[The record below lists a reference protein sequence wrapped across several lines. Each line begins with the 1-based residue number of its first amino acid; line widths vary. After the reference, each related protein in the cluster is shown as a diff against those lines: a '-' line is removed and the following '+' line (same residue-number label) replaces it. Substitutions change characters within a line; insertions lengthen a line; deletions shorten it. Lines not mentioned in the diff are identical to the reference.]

1 MKLRSVMFVG
11 AVLSSACVGPEAPD
25 VELCRDIIG
34 RLCLQPYC
42 AGAQSRLN
50 LPAENCEVEL
60 RTRTGCGEETFTFET
75 PTRQRVLECRLPLV
89 RDSSNRSAA
98 PRCDYVDETLRNC
111 PDLVSFLGGA
121 Q

>member
-1 MKLRSVMFVG
+1 MLVS
-11 AVLSSACVGPEAPD
+11 AVWLTACVGPEAPD

-50 LPAENCEVEL
+50 LPAENCEAEL
-60 RTRTGCGEETFTFET
+60 RTRTGCDAESFTFST
-75 PTRQRVLECRLPLV
+75 PDRARVLDCRLPLV
-89 RDSSNRSAA
+89 RDSANRSSA

-111 PDLVSFLGGA
+111 PDLVGFLGGA
-121 Q
+121 P